1 MRERILGINQTRLG
15 KIRMKSKLVFCIPA
29 VVLGYFVLVA
39 GSPENGSALN
49 GLVEPVEIYRDSH
62 DVPHIYA
69 QTTDDAY
76 FALGYLHAQ
85 ERLWQMDLNRRAGSG
100 RLAEV
105 FGDDALEQD
114 RFVRTLGLRRAAEAN
129 LTQLDQATL
138 VSLQAYAQG
147 VNAYLG
153 ESHILPPEFYILGV
167 RPEAW
172 HPADSLVWLK
182 TMAWRLSG
190 NWWEELLN
198 LKLQQRLSAEE
209 FDDLFPPYPGDAPKV
224 LPITQKLYAEL
235 GSLAGKLLAQHSDEA
250 RKSIGSNN
258 WVLDG
263 SRTHSG
269 KPLLAN
275 DPHLPLTAPSL
286 WYFAHLHAPGLN
298 AIGATLP
305 GIPGILLGR
314 NERVAWAFTNTGPD
328 SQDVFLEKL
337 LPGQPAHYQTPSGAQ
352 AFAEIHETIK
362 IKGQP
367 DQVLIVRTSR
377 HGPVISDAD
386 PDARQTA
393 PEGMVAALD
402 WVGLRPDDATIRFML
417 NAGRARTSAE
427 LQEAARDFHAPQQNI
442 VYADADGKIG
452 FIAAGRVPVRHADN
466 EVQGVLPVPG
476 WLAKYDWQ
484 GLIPFG
490 ELPQQNGSPDG
501 KIVTA
506 NQKITPPGYAHFITS
521 GWALPY
527 RAERIATLLEQR
539 RQHDVASFAA
549 IQNDVA
555 NPLAQRC
562 LPRLLALRTDDI
574 ESKQALQLLRAWD
587 GRMSADAAQP
597 LIFAEWL
604 RQLASVLY
612 QDKFG
617 DLYDMVGDY
626 QPQFLTRILG
636 DTHGTAA
643 RWCAT
648 ARSDQTLCDAEI
660 KRALL
665 AALANLKQH
674 YGDDLAQW
682 RWGKAHVTVFKHQPF
697 GAVPLLSWLFNVEA
711 QSPGGMDSINVSGYR
726 YDPDSGRYLGEAGA
740 AFRAI
745 YDLAEP
751 DKSVFILGTG
761 QSGNPLSGHYRDMN
775 QAWLQGDYVPLLTDH
790 ERILRDTVMTVRLI
804 PQ

>member
-1 MRERILGINQTRLG
+1 
-15 KIRMKSKLVFCIPA
+15 MKSKLVFFIPA

-39 GSPENGSALN
+39 GSPEGGSALN
-49 GLVEPVEIYRDSH
+49 GLIEPVEIYRDSH

-69 QTTDDAY
+69 QSSDDAY

-100 RLAEV
+100 RLAEI
-105 FGDDALEQD
+105 FGDDTLEQD
-114 RFVRTLGLRRAAEAN
+114 QFVRTLGLRRAAQAN
-129 LTQLDQATL
+129 LSWLDPTTL
-138 VSLQAYAQG
+138 TSLQAYAHG

-153 ESHILPPEFYILGV
+153 ESHILPPEFYLLGI

-182 TMAWRLSG
+182 MMAWRLSG

-198 LKLQQRLSAEE
+198 LKLQQRLSAGQ
-209 FDDLFPPYPGDAPKV
+209 FNDLFPPYPGDAPRV
-224 LPITQKLYAEL
+224 LPTTQKLYAGLEP
-235 GSLAGKLLAQHSDEA
+235 LAGKLLAQHSDEA
-250 RKSIGSNN
+250 HKSIGSNN

-263 SRTHSG
+263 SRTASG

-298 AIGATLP
+298 VIGATLP
-305 GIPGILLGR
+305 GIPGVLLGR

-328 SQDVFLEKL
+328 SQDVFFEKL
-337 LPGQPAHYQTPSGAQ
+337 LPGQPARYQTPSGSQ
-352 AFAEIHETIK
+352 AFDEIQETIK

-367 DQVLIVRTSR
+367 DQVLTVRTSR

-386 PDARQTA
+386 PVARQNA
-393 PEGMVAALD
+393 PEGMVAALS

-417 NAGRARTSAE
+417 NAGSARTAVE
-427 LQEAARDFHAPQQNI
+427 LKETARDFHAPQQNI

-466 EVQGVLPVPG
+466 EVQGLLPVPG

-490 ELPQQNGSPDG
+490 ELPQQSGSPDG

-506 NQKITPPGYAHFITS
+506 NQKITPPGYPHFITS

-527 RAERIATLLEQR
+527 RAERIAALLEQR
-539 RQHDVASFAA
+539 SQHDVDSFAA
-549 IQNDVA
+549 IQNDVG
-555 NPLAQRC
+555 NPLAQQC
-562 LPRLLALRTDDI
+562 LPRLLALQTDDS
-574 ESKQALQLLRAWD
+574 EARQALHLLRAWD
-587 GRMSADAAQP
+587 GRMVADAPQP

-612 QDKFG
+612 QDKLG
-617 DLYDMVGDY
+617 DGLYDMVGDY
-626 QPQFLTRILG
+626 QPLFLTQVLG
-636 DTHGTAA
+636 NRHGAAA

-648 ARSDQTLCDAEI
+648 ALPGQAVCDAEI
-660 KRALL
+660 NRALQ
-665 AALANLKQH
+665 AALANIKQH
-674 YGDDLAQW
+674 YGDDPAQW
-682 RWGKAHVTVFKHQPF
+682 HWGQAHVTVFKHQPF
-697 GAVPLLSWLFNVEA
+697 GAVSLLAWLFNVEA
-711 QSPGGMDSINVSGYR
+711 QSPGGMDTINVSGYR
-726 YDPDSGRYLGEAGA
+726 YDTGSGLYIGEAGA
-740 AFRAI
+740 AFRAV

-751 DKSVFILGTG
+751 DNSVFILGTG
-761 QSGNPLSGHYRDMN
+761 QSGNPLSGHYRDMA
-775 QAWLQGDYVPLLTDH
+775 QAWLQGGYVPLLTDR
-790 ERILRDTVMTVRLI
+790 ERILRDAVGTIRLT